1 MNNGSKLI
9 VRMCYSEIEDED
21 VYILS
26 NGARKKEGRIVLQE
40 NIGQGG
46 TNFILAETEGAGCNE
61 KYK

>member
-9 VRMCYSEIEDED
+9 VCMCYSEIEDED
-21 VYILS
+21 VCILS

-46 TNFILAETEGAGCNE
+46 TNFLLADTEGAGHNE

>member
-1 MNNGSKLI
+1 
-9 VRMCYSEIEDED
+9 MCYSEIEDED

-46 TNFILAETEGAGCNE
+46 TNFLLADTEGAGHNE

>member
-9 VRMCYSEIEDED
+9 VHMCYSEIEDKD
-21 VYILS
+21 VCILS

-46 TNFILAETEGAGCNE
+46 TNFLLADTEGAGHNE